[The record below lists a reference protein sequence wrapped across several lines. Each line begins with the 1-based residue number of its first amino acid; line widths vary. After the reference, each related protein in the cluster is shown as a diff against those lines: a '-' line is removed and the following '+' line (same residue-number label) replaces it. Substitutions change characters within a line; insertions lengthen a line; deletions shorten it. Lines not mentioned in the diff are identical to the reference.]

1 MKISIFENFDET
13 FKASI
18 DKKTIVTLF
27 DSMNDK
33 NQISSLIGK
42 CNNAKEKQR
51 VLSYISNVLTGNQM
65 TAVKAGVFT
74 YNDRIAYV
82 AYQGYKAVVVAFVT
96 EGRATW
102 KSFTVNLDTSRN
114 RPTDTATILVGNAVE
129 YKEKVQHETDA
140 KITNVYKELEAKI
153 KELEDNAKKD
163 SKKIAELEK
172 RDGAFVKNLRG
183 EKLSFEEEII
193 IAMTTVSEAATSEKE
208 TIAVSNES
216 TVFSVTET
224 AENLNDDLIVSI
236 DQTNKENNMNVN
248 MTIENYE
255 QHEEYIQEIIKL
267 NHENTTLKAS
277 RKSLLKDLFAEIEKT
292 SKLELELKRIKYI
305 NELNGK

>member
-42 CNNAKEKQR
+42 CSNTKEKQR

-163 SKKIAELEK
+163 SEKIAELEK

-193 IAMTTVSEAATSEKE
+193 IAMTTVSEVAASEKNE
-208 TIAVSNES
+208 VFTISNES
-216 TVFSVTET
+216 TVFSVTKT

-236 DQTNKENNMNVN
+236 DQSNQTKENEMSECKLDTMTKTELKKEVTKYMNLYAESIKE
-248 MTIENYE
+248 TI
-255 QHEEYIQEIIKL
+255 
-267 NHENTTLKAS
+267 KALEDGN
-277 RKSLLKDLFAEIEKT
+277 KAQKEL
-292 SKLELELKRIKYI
+292 LELHVHLYRTKNKQ
-305 NELNGK
+305 GK